1 MHHPTDL
8 SNTHKRK
15 NCFQNFSLGAITT
28 KLRKG
33 KALRKHSLQTDMSGV
48 FNEHDKAAFSSNN
61 FLTNNFL
68 T

>member
-8 SNTHKRK
+8 TNTHKRK

-33 KALRKHSLQTDMSGV
+33 KALRKHSLQTDQESSMSMIKLH
-48 FNEHDKAAFSSNN
+48 FPQIIF
-61 FLTNNFL
+61 
-68 T
+68 